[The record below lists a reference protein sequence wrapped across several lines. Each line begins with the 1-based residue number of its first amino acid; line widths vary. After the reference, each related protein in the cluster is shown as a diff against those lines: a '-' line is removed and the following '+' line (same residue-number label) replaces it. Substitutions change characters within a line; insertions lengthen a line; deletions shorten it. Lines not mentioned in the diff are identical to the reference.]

1 MTAQHQIDVRV
12 VSPEGEA
19 AAPVLLMQTIQ
30 AQTKEINMST
40 EQPASNGTIVLIH
53 GLWMTP
59 LSWEQWIARY
69 SRRGYR
75 VLAPAWPG
83 LDVDIE
89 ELRADPSPIEHLG
102 IEEIVD
108 HYDAIIR
115 ELDAAPII
123 MGHSFGGA
131 FTEVLLDRGLGA
143 AGVAIDAAAVK
154 GIAKLPFAQ
163 LKSGFPVLKNPAN
176 VHRAVM
182 LTPDEFHYAFTNTM
196 GEDESLAVYDRYAVP
211 GPGRVLFQ
219 GALANF
225 NPHAPTRVDFHNDD
239 RAPLLLIAGGADHT
253 VPAVVD
259 QATAKRYRKSAAVT
273 DYKEFPG
280 RSHFTLGQEGWEE
293 VADYALDWA
302 SEYAKGSAP
311 DGVKAGSTT

>member
-1 MTAQHQIDVRV
+1 
-12 VSPEGEA
+12 
-19 AAPVLLMQTIQ
+19 
-30 AQTKEINMST
+30 MST
-40 EQPASNGTIVLIH
+40 EGQSSTDTIVLIH

-59 LSWEQWIARY
+59 LSWEHWIDRY
-69 SRRGYR
+69 SARGFK

-83 LDVDIE
+83 MDGDIE
-89 ELRADPSPIEHLG
+89 QLRADPAAIEHLG

-115 ELDAAPII
+115 GLDAPPII

-143 AGVAIDAAAVK
+143 AGVGIDAAAVK
-154 GIAKLPFAQ
+154 GIAKLPFSQ

-176 VHRAVM
+176 THRAVA
-182 LTPDEFHYAFTNTM
+182 LTPEEFHYAFTNTM
-196 GEDESLAVYDRYAVP
+196 SDQDSQPVYERYAVP

-219 GALANF
+219 GAFANF
-225 NPHAPTRVDFHNDD
+225 NPHAPTRVDFAKDD
-239 RAPLLLIAGGADHT
+239 RAPLLLIAGELDHT

-259 QATAKRYRKSAAVT
+259 QSAAKHYRKSAAVT
-273 DYKEFPG
+273 EYKEFPG
-280 RSHFTLGQEGWEE
+280 RSHFIIGQEGWEE

-302 SEYAKGSAP
+302 SEHAARPVTG
-311 DGVKAGSTT
+311 